1 MAHASNVL
9 ARSGDLSTGRGYPT
23 RHALPRI
30 LQGVP
35 DPFSALT
42 ALDGVPS
49 AFAATRD
56 GLDSLLRDR
65 GLRRSTPEMT
75 ADSLLLGAAA
85 SAAIDGAAYD
95 PDGLRRGEADPLAL
109 AAARMTTELL
119 SLVPTWQTAPLQAIA
134 RIHALVA
141 RGRVDDDALGRPV
154 SADGATRLGT
164 LAQAVVTPTQAPGLL
179 VAAVV
184 HAEIATA
191 RAFAS
196 DNGIV
201 ARAAER
207 LVLVAK
213 GVDPASL
220 TVPEAGHRAAGA
232 GYPKLLAEY
241 ESDGTAGVHRWLLYA
256 AQAYADGAEA
266 APVDPPKGPRR
277 RA

>member
-1 MAHASNVL
+1 M
-9 ARSGDLSTGRGYPT
+9 
-23 RHALPRI
+23 
-30 LQGVP
+30 P
-35 DPFSALT
+35 DPFSALV

-56 GLDSLLRDR
+56 GIDSLLRDR

-85 SAAIDGAAYD
+85 SAAIDGSAYD
-95 PDGLRRGEADPLAL
+95 PDALRRGEADAHAL
-109 AAARMTTELL
+109 AVARMSTELL
-119 SLVPTWQTAPLQAIA
+119 GLVPTWNAAPLQAIA
-134 RIHALVA
+134 RLHALVA
-141 RGRVDDDALGRPV
+141 RGAVPDDDLGRPV
-154 SADGATRLGT
+154 SAEGAQRLGT
-164 LAQAVVTPTQAPGLL
+164 LAQAVVAPTEAPGLL

-191 RAFAS
+191 GAFAS
-196 DNGIV
+196 DNGAV

-207 LVLVAK
+207 LVMVAK

-220 TVPEAGHRAAGA
+220 TVPEAGHRVAGA
-232 GYPKLLAEY
+232 GYAKLLDEY
-241 ESDGTAGVHRWLLYA
+241 ATGGTAGVHKWLLYA

>member
-1 MAHASNVL
+1 M
-9 ARSGDLSTGRGYPT
+9 T
-23 RHALPRI
+23 
-30 LQGVP
+30 
-35 DPFSALT
+35 
-42 ALDGVPS
+42 LDGVPS

-75 ADSLLLGAAA
+75 VDSLLLGAAA
-85 SAAIDGAAYD
+85 SAAIEGAPYD
-95 PDGLRRGEADPLAL
+95 PEGLRRGDADPVAL
-109 AAARMTTELL
+109 AVARMSTELL
-119 SLVPTWQTAPLQAIA
+119 SLVPTWHKAPLQAIA

-154 SADGATRLGT
+154 SSKGAERLGQ
-164 LAQAVVTPTQAPGLL
+164 LARAVLAPTEAPGLL

-191 RAFAS
+191 EAFVS

-201 ARAAER
+201 ARATER
-207 LVLVAK
+207 LVIVAK

-232 GYPKLLAEY
+232 AYPTLLDEY
-241 ESDGTAGVHRWLLYA
+241 DSAGTAGVHKWLLYA

-266 APVDPPKGPRR
+266 APVEPPKGPRR
-277 RA
+277 RS

>member
-1 MAHASNVL
+1 M
-9 ARSGDLSTGRGYPT
+9 T
-23 RHALPRI
+23 
-30 LQGVP
+30 
-35 DPFSALT
+35 
-42 ALDGVPS
+42 LDGVPS

-75 ADSLLLGAAA
+75 VDSLLLGAAA
-85 SAAIDGAAYD
+85 SAAIEGVPYD
-95 PDGLRRGEADPLAL
+95 PEGLRRGEADPLAL
-109 AAARMTTELL
+109 AVARMSTELL
-119 SLVPTWQTAPLQAIA
+119 SLVPTWHKAPLQAIA

-141 RGRVDDDALGRPV
+141 RGRVDDDVLGRPV
-154 SADGATRLGT
+154 STEGAERLGT
-164 LAQAVVTPTQAPGLL
+164 LARAVVAPTEAPGLL

-191 RAFAS
+191 QAFAS

-201 ARAAER
+201 ARATER
-207 LVLVAK
+207 LVIVAK

-232 GYPKLLAEY
+232 AYPTLLSEY
-241 ESDGTAGVHRWLLYA
+241 ESAGTSGVHKWLLYA

-266 APVDPPKGPRR
+266 APVEPPKGPRR
-277 RA
+277 RS

>member
-1 MAHASNVL
+1 M
-9 ARSGDLSTGRGYPT
+9 
-23 RHALPRI
+23 
-30 LQGVP
+30 P
-35 DPFSALT
+35 DPFSALID
-42 ALDGVPS
+42 LDGVPS

-56 GLDSLLRDR
+56 GIDSLLRDR

-85 SAAIDGAAYD
+85 SAAIEGAPYD
-95 PDGLRRGEADPLAL
+95 PDGLRRGDADPLAL
-109 AAARMTTELL
+109 AVARMTTELL
-119 SLVPTWQTAPLQAIA
+119 GLVPTWNRAPLQAVA
-134 RIHALVA
+134 RIHSLVA
-141 RGRVDDDALGRPV
+141 RGRVDDDELGRPV
-154 SADGATRLGT
+154 SPEGARRLGT
-164 LAQAVVTPTQAPGLL
+164 LAQAVVAPTEAPGLL

-191 RAFAS
+191 GAFAS
-196 DNGIV
+196 DNAVV

-220 TVPEAGHRAAGA
+220 TVPEAGHLAAGQ
-232 GYPKLLAEY
+232 GYAKLLGEY
-241 ESDGTAGVHRWLLYA
+241 EADGTPGVHRWLLYA

-277 RA
+277 RG

>member
-1 MAHASNVL
+1 M
-9 ARSGDLSTGRGYPT
+9 
-23 RHALPRI
+23 
-30 LQGVP
+30 P

-85 SAAIDGAAYD
+85 SAAIDGAPYD

-109 AAARMTTELL
+109 AVARMSTELL
-119 SLVPTWQTAPLQAIA
+119 SLVPTWHKAPLQAIA

-141 RGRVDDDALGRPV
+141 RGRVSDDELGRPV
-154 SADGATRLGT
+154 SPEGARRLGT
-164 LAQAVVTPTQAPGLL
+164 LAQAVVAPTEAPGLL
-179 VAAVV
+179 VASVV

-191 RAFAS
+191 GAFVS

-207 LVLVAK
+207 LVIVAK

-232 GYPKLLAEY
+232 GYTKLLGEY
-241 ESDGTAGVHRWLLYA
+241 ESEGTAGVHKWLLYA

-266 APVDPPKGPRR
+266 APVEPPKGPRSR
-277 RA
+277 S